1 MATLAEKRSDA
12 MQIVQNPDEYSKK
25 EVMEA
30 KKILKE
36 YDAIQKPGKRTME
49 ITPEMMDAGRAL
61 KESGK
66 TLKPK
71 RPKKSF
77 LTPEQREKM
86 KDTKFIRDGM
96 RMIPVTEKMR
106 GKEQDDRNK
115 TKMRKGGMAN
125 GKPHLYLS
133 DGALVVDKLPNAGTK
148 ALAKTAKGRQALRNM
163 KLI

>member
-36 YDAIQKPGKRTME
+36 YDAIQKNQAGKRTIE

-96 RMIPVTEKMR
+96 RMIPVT
-106 GKEQDDRNK
+106 DRNK

>member
-36 YDAIQKPGKRTME
+36 YDAIQKNQAGKRTME

-71 RPKKSF
+71 RPKKTF

-96 RMIPVTEKMR
+96 SMIPVT
-106 GKEQDDRNK
+106 DRNK

>member
-36 YDAIQKPGKRTME
+36 YDAIKKNQAGKRTME

-71 RPKKSF
+71 RPKKTF

-96 RMIPVTEKMR
+96 RMIPVT
-106 GKEQDDRNK
+106 DRNK

>member
-36 YDAIQKPGKRTME
+36 YDAIQKNQAGKRTME
-49 ITPEMMDAGRAL
+49 ITPEMMDAGREL
-61 KESGK
+61 KESVK

-71 RPKKSF
+71 RPKKTF

-96 RMIPVTEKMR
+96 RMIPVT
-106 GKEQDDRNK
+106 DRNK

>member
-36 YDAIQKPGKRTME
+36 YDAIQKNQAGKRTME

-96 RMIPVTEKMR
+96 RMIPVT
-106 GKEQDDRNK
+106 DRNK

-133 DGALVVDKLPNAGTK
+133 DGALVVDLVNT
-148 ALAKTAKGRQALRNM
+148 LVL
-163 KLI
+163 

>member
-36 YDAIQKPGKRTME
+36 YDAIQKNQAGKRTME

-71 RPKKSF
+71 RPKKTF
-77 LTPEQREKM
+77 LTPEQREEM

-96 RMIPVTEKMR
+96 RMIPVT
-106 GKEQDDRNK
+106 DRNK

>member
-36 YDAIQKPGKRTME
+36 YDAIQKNQAGKRTME

-71 RPKKSF
+71 RPKKTF

-96 RMIPVTEKMR
+96 RMIPVT
-106 GKEQDDRNK
+106 DRNK

-133 DGALVVDKLPNAGTK
+133 DGALVVDKLPNAGRK

>member
-36 YDAIQKPGKRTME
+36 YDAIQKNQAGKRTME
-49 ITPEMMDAGRAL
+49 ITPEMMEAGRAL

-71 RPKKSF
+71 RPKKTF

-96 RMIPVTEKMR
+96 SMIPVT
-106 GKEQDDRNK
+106 DRNK

>member
-36 YDAIQKPGKRTME
+36 YDAIQKNQAGKRTME

-71 RPKKSF
+71 RPKKTF
-77 LTPEQREKM
+77 LTHEQSEKM

-96 RMIPVTEKMR
+96 RMIPVT
-106 GKEQDDRNK
+106 DRNK

>member
-36 YDAIQKPGKRTME
+36 YDAIQKNQAGKRTME

-71 RPKKSF
+71 RPKKTF
-77 LTPEQREKM
+77 LTHISNQLGFHKEVSKKLPENI
-86 KDTKFIRDGM
+86 FLAYDGM
-96 RMIPVTEKMR
+96 EI
-106 GKEQDDRNK
+106 N
-115 TKMRKGGMAN
+115 
-125 GKPHLYLS
+125 L
-133 DGALVVDKLPNAGTK
+133 
-148 ALAKTAKGRQALRNM
+148 
-163 KLI
+163 

>member
-36 YDAIQKPGKRTME
+36 YDAIQKNQAGKRTME

-71 RPKKSF
+71 RPKKTF
-77 LTPEQREKM
+77 LTPEQMEKM

-96 RMIPVTEKMR
+96 RMIPVT
-106 GKEQDDRNK
+106 DRNK

>member
-12 MQIVQNPDEYSKK
+12 MQIVENPDEYSKK

-36 YDAIQKPGKRTME
+36 YDAIQKNQGEVASTTV
-49 ITPEMMDAGRAL
+49 ITVGVLPKSKKQMM
-61 KESGK
+61 K
-66 TLKPK
+66 
-71 RPKKSF
+71 
-77 LTPEQREKM
+77 KM
-86 KDTKFIRDGM
+86 K
-96 RMIPVTEKMR
+96 
-106 GKEQDDRNK
+106 GKETDDKNK

>member
-36 YDAIQKPGKRTME
+36 YDAIQKNQAGKRTME

-96 RMIPVTEKMR
+96 RMIPVT
-106 GKEQDDRNK
+106 DRNK

>member
-36 YDAIQKPGKRTME
+36 YDAIQKNQAGKRTME

-71 RPKKSF
+71 RPKKTF

-86 KDTKFIRDGM
+86 KDTKFIREGM
-96 RMIPVTEKMR
+96 RMTPVP
-106 GKEQDDRNK
+106 DRNK

>member
-36 YDAIQKPGKRTME
+36 YDAIQKNQAGKRTME

-71 RPKKSF
+71 RPKKTF

-86 KDTKFIRDGM
+86 QDTKFIRDGM
-96 RMIPVTEKMR
+96 RMIPVT
-106 GKEQDDRNK
+106 DRNK

>member
-36 YDAIQKPGKRTME
+36 YDAIQKNQAGKRTME

-96 RMIPVTEKMR
+96 RMIPVT
-106 GKEQDDRNK
+106 DRNK

-133 DGALVVDKLPNAGTK
+133 DGALVVDRLPNAGTK
-148 ALAKTAKGRQALRNM
+148 ALAKTAKGRQALLNM

>member
-1 MATLAEKRSDA
+1 MATLAEKISDA

-36 YDAIQKPGKRTME
+36 YDAIQKNQAGKRTME

-86 KDTKFIRDGM
+86 KNTKFIREGM
-96 RMIPVTEKMR
+96 RMTTVT
-106 GKEQDDRNK
+106 DRNK

>member
-36 YDAIQKPGKRTME
+36 YDAIQKNQAGKRTME

-71 RPKKSF
+71 RPKKTF

-96 RMIPVTEKMR
+96 RMIPVT
-106 GKEQDDRNK
+106 DSNK

-133 DGALVVDKLPNAGTK
+133 DGALVVDKLPNKGTK

>member
-1 MATLAEKRSDA
+1 MATLAAKRSDA
-12 MQIVQNPDEYSKK
+12 MQIVQNPDEYYKK

-36 YDAIQKPGKRTME
+36 YDAIQKNQAGKRTME

-71 RPKKSF
+71 RPKKTF

-96 RMIPVTEKMR
+96 RMIPVT
-106 GKEQDDRNK
+106 DRNK

>member
-36 YDAIQKPGKRTME
+36 YDAIQKNQAGKRTME

-71 RPKKSF
+71 RPKKTF
-77 LTPEQREKM
+77 LTPEQREEM

-96 RMIPVTEKMR
+96 SMIPVT
-106 GKEQDDRNK
+106 DRNK

>member
-36 YDAIQKPGKRTME
+36 YDAIQKNQAGKRTME

-71 RPKKSF
+71 RPKKTF

-96 RMIPVTEKMR
+96 RMIPVT
-106 GKEQDDRNK
+106 DRNK

-133 DGALVVDKLPNAGTK
+133 DGALVEDKLPNAGTK

>member
-36 YDAIQKPGKRTME
+36 YDAIQKNQGEVPGKRTME

-71 RPKKSF
+71 RPKKTF

-96 RMIPVTEKMR
+96 RMIPVT
-106 GKEQDDRNK
+106 DRNK

>member
-36 YDAIQKPGKRTME
+36 YDAIQKNQAGKRTME

-71 RPKKSF
+71 RPKKTF

-96 RMIPVTEKMR
+96 RMIPVT
-106 GKEQDDRNK
+106 DRNK

>member
-30 KKILKE
+30 KKIQKE
-36 YDAIQKPGKRTME
+36 YDAIQKNQAGKRTME

-86 KDTKFIRDGM
+86 KDTKFIREGM
-96 RMIPVTEKMR
+96 RMTPVT
-106 GKEQDDRNK
+106 DRNK

>member
-36 YDAIQKPGKRTME
+36 YDAIQKNQAGKRTME

-71 RPKKSF
+71 RPKKTF

-96 RMIPVTEKMR
+96 RMIPVT
-106 GKEQDDRNK
+106 DRNK
-115 TKMRKGGMAN
+115 TKMRKGGMVN

>member
-36 YDAIQKPGKRTME
+36 YDAIQKNQAGKRTME

-71 RPKKSF
+71 RPKKTF
-77 LTPEQREKM
+77 LTPEQSEKM

-96 RMIPVTEKMR
+96 RMIPVT
-106 GKEQDDRNK
+106 DRNK